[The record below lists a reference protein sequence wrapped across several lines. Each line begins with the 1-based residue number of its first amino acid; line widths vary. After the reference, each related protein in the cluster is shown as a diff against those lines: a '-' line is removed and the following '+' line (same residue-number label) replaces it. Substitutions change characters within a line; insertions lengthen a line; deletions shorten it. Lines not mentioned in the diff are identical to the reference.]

1 MNQSMLQF
9 IKDIIY
15 DTLFINFNFITPPY
29 ENIWCV
35 DRNLRNSL
43 NDSEKLYDH
52 FKDFI
57 NALEPGYYYYIK
69 DNMKINY
76 IIFFPYKASREFIS
90 LGPFFTEKP
99 NGDYFQQ
106 ITELNSLSMQEVQII
121 KGFLFGLPVI
131 ENNFQ
136 LISTITHVHSYF
148 NPNSETFS
156 VKHVNLDNSDNEEY
170 KMIPK
175 EDFEVYE
182 NAICRRYKCESDLL
196 GYIAKGNY
204 EMASYEGRKFVIYP
218 TEPKLKTHLSDIKSN
233 MLAGNTLF
241 RKTVESSKVHP
252 FYLHEISRKYAY
264 KIEVCTS
271 EKELNNLYD
280 KMIREYCTLVR
291 TKSMN
296 QYSPAIRK
304 VLNYIDFNLNL
315 PLTLETLADK
325 YELSIPYLSTLFKK
339 EVGLTIISYIN
350 KQRIETACK
359 LLSSTNMSIQ
369 DISATVGILDSN
381 YFTRLFKKETG
392 YSPRKYR
399 QTKNLQIK

>member
-1 MNQSMLQF
+1 MNQSTLQF

-15 DTLFINFNFITPPY
+15 DTLFVNFNFITPPY
-29 ENIWCV
+29 ENIWSI

-43 NDSEKLYDH
+43 KDSHKLYEH

-57 NALEPGYYYYIK
+57 NTLDHGYYYYIK

-76 IIFFPYKASREFIS
+76 VIFFPDKASREIVA

-99 NGDYFQQ
+99 NEAYFQE
-106 ITELNSLSMQEVQII
+106 ITETNNLSAQELQVI
-121 KGFLFGLPVI
+121 KGFLYGIAVI

-136 LISTITHVHSYF
+136 LISTITHIHSYF
-148 NPNSETFS
+148 NPDSQNFS
-156 VKHVNLDNSDNEEY
+156 VKYVNLYNNDDEDY

-175 EDFEVYE
+175 EEFEIFEKAV
-182 NAICRRYKCESDLL
+182 ARRYECENTLL
-196 GYIAKGNY
+196 KYIAKGNY
-204 EMASYEGRKFVIYP
+204 EMASYEGRKFISYP
-218 TEPKLKTHLSDIKSN
+218 SEPKLKTHLRDVKTH

-241 RKTVESSKVHP
+241 RKTVESTKVHP

-271 EKELNNLYD
+271 QNELNNLYD

-291 TKSMN
+291 TKSMK
-296 QYSPAIRK
+296 QYSPVVRD

-315 PLTLETLADK
+315 PLTLEMLAEK
-325 YELSIPYLSTLFKK
+325 YELSVPYLATLFKK
-339 EVGLTIISYIN
+339 EVGSTIISYIN

-359 LLSSTNMSIQ
+359 LLNSSNMSIQ
-369 DISATVGILDSN
+369 DISAAVGIMDSN

-392 YSPRKYR
+392 YSPRTYR
-399 QTKNLQIK
+399 QNKNL